1 MNPEDL
7 ELEAFQSCL
16 LDALYAHSSAAE
28 IQDALLKHPN
38 SSAFQ
43 DYMNEFDPEM
53 LEVAAQLVKKWG
65 RF

>member
-16 LDALYAHSSAAE
+16 LDALYAHTTASE
-28 IQDALLKHPN
+28 IQEALLQHPE

-43 DYMNEFDPEM
+43 EYMNEFDPEM